1 MEEFLEGLRTFEC
14 PPPDPSEII
23 LHTSTFGG
31 KSHTEETRKKMSE
44 AAKNRPPLS
53 EEDRKKFSKPGEEN
67 GFYGKKHS
75 AETRKKMSEAAKGN
89 KKRLGHIVSEETKAK
104 ISAAKRGKKDTEER
118 KKQKSLA
125 IKGRKWYNNG
135 VISKMLYECPEGW
148 SKGRK

>member
-31 KSHTEETRKKMSE
+31 KSHTKETRKKMSE

-75 AETRKKMSEAAKGN
+75 EGTRKKMSLSAKGN
-89 KKRLGHIVSEETKAK
+89 KN
-104 ISAAKRGKKDTEER
+104 AAVACTEEAKEKMR
-118 KKQKSLA
+118 LA
-125 IKGRKWYNNG
+125 MKGRKWYNNG